1 MVAPDQ
7 ALQKGQL
14 VVVQSTP
21 QLIVAETVDLN
32 QQYSR
37 RMNIMVHRFTRC
49 LFPEMAGTPFAPA
62 YGISKLSY
70 LFPQTAE
77 QVATS
82 LFILRLI
89 PTDSANFN
97 RSKFYSGFHFG

>member
-7 ALQKGQL
+7 ALQKGQF
-14 VVVQSTP
+14 VVIERTP

-37 RMNIMVHRFTRC
+37 RMNIVVHRFVC
-49 LFPEMAGTPFAPA
+49 LFAEMARPPFAPA
-62 YGISKLSY
+62 YDISKLTY

-82 LFILRLI
+82 LSSSGSFPHL
-89 PTDSANFN
+89 PFHVKWN
-97 RSKFYSGFHFG
+97 RAPEEN